1 MDFLNKTYK
10 NRITGDTF
18 TIIDVYQNV
27 AITSNKE
34 KINTV
39 LLNNDKLFIPV
50 GFSGA
55 SSNGFMNESVSRNPL
70 KEDVIEPSKFFDNQG
85 TYNVFAEKIKS
96 LPLDNIPYDNS
107 MSSKIDN
114 NNFPNNNE
122 SAIIMSDPEDEI
134 AELKRKYGASSVD
147 SSVKRQIDTFD
158 RILNPEK
165 ENTEEIN
172 NVVQN
177 IEVSR
182 EMSSEVK
189 REDVEPVVQRIEIQD
204 PIISMFRNVKRN
216 LEFKINLNID
226 GKIPRLD
233 FIEMME
239 DSYDVSMIEYLAE
252 EFTNNI
258 LMDPSFIRN
267 KIIDEIKSMIDRKN
281 GVTKTEVRKIPEVN
295 KEDREVLNEGLP
307 TPVKSRRKPVVKK
320 PEVNEIIKPLPP
332 PTQIIQ
338 DGKDPEGEKKKTIK
352 SSTRREQYKKNTQ
365 ES

>member
-107 MSSKIDN
+107 MSSKIE

-147 SSVKRQIDTFD
+147 SSIKRQIDTFD

-165 ENTEEIN
+165 ENTEEVN

-189 REDVEPVVQRIEIQD
+189 REDIEPMVQRIEIQD
-204 PIISMFRNVKRN
+204 PIISMFKNVKRN
-216 LEFKINLNID
+216 LDFKINLKID

-252 EFTNNI
+252 EFTNNL

-267 KIIDEIKSMIDRKN
+267 KIIDEIKSMIDKKN
-281 GVTKTEVRKIPEVN
+281 GVTKTEVRKIPEVE
-295 KEDREVLNEGLP
+295 KEEREVLNEGLP

-338 DGKDPEGEKKKTIK
+338 EGKDPEGEKKKTIK

>member
-50 GFSGA
+50 
-55 SSNGFMNESVSRNPL
+55 NGFMNESISRNPL

-107 MSSKIDN
+107 MSSKIENN
-114 NNFPNNNE
+114 NNFPNNE

-158 RILNPEK
+158 RILNPVK
-165 ENTEEIN
+165 ENTEEVN

-177 IEVSR
+177 IEVSK

-204 PIISMFRNVKRN
+204 PIISMFRNVKRK
-216 LEFKINLNID
+216 LQFKIKLKID

-252 EFTNNI
+252 EFTNNLLI
-258 LMDPSFIRN
+258 DPSFIRN
-267 KIIDEIKSMIDRKN
+267 KIIDEIKSMIDKKN
-281 GVTKTEVRKIPEVN
+281 GVTKAEIRKIPEVK
-295 KEDREVLNEGLP
+295 KEEREVLNEGLP
-307 TPVKSRRKPVVKK
+307 IPVKSKRKPAVKK
-320 PEVNEIIKPLPP
+320 PEVKEIIKPLPP

-338 DGKDPEGEKKKTIK
+338 EGKDPEGEKKKTIK
-352 SSTRREQYKKNTQ
+352 SSTRRAPYKKNTQ

>member
-50 GFSGA
+50 
-55 SSNGFMNESVSRNPL
+55 NGFMNESVSRNPL

-158 RILNPEK
+158 KILNPEK
-165 ENTEEIN
+165 KNTDEENS
-172 NVVQN
+172 VVQN

-182 EMSSEVK
+182 EMSNEVK
-189 REDVEPVVQRIEIQD
+189 REDLEPMVQRIEIQD
-204 PIISMFRNVKRN
+204 PIISMFKNVKRN
-216 LEFKINLNID
+216 LDFKINLKID

-252 EFTNNI
+252 EFTNNLLI
-258 LMDPSFIRN
+258 DPSLIRN
-267 KIIDEIKSMIDRKN
+267 KIIDEIKSMIDKKN
-281 GVTKTEVRKIPEVN
+281 GVTKTEDRKIPEVE
-295 KEDREVLNEGLP
+295 KEEREVLNEGLP
-307 TPVKSRRKPVVKK
+307 TPVKSKRKPVAKK
-320 PEVNEIIKPLPP
+320 PEFTEIIKPLPP

-338 DGKDPEGEKKKTIK
+338 EGKDPEAEKKKTIK
-352 SSTRREQYKKNTQ
+352 SSTRRAQYKKNTQ
-365 ES
+365 EL

>member
-1 MDFLNKTYK
+1 
-10 NRITGDTF
+10 
-18 TIIDVYQNV
+18 
-27 AITSNKE
+27 
-34 KINTV
+34 
-39 LLNNDKLFIPV
+39 
-50 GFSGA
+50 
-55 SSNGFMNESVSRNPL
+55 
-70 KEDVIEPSKFFDNQG
+70 
-85 TYNVFAEKIKS
+85 
-96 LPLDNIPYDNS
+96 

-158 RILNPEK
+158 KILNPEK
-165 ENTEEIN
+165 KNTDEENS
-172 NVVQN
+172 VVQN

-189 REDVEPVVQRIEIQD
+189 REDVEPLVQRIEVQD
-204 PIISMFRNVKRN
+204 PIISMFKNVKRN
-216 LEFKINLNID
+216 LDFKINLKID

-252 EFTNNI
+252 EFTNNL

-267 KIIDEIKSMIDRKN
+267 KIIDEIKSMIDKKN
-281 GVTKTEVRKIPEVN
+281 SVTKTEVRKIPEVE
-295 KEDREVLNEGLP
+295 KEEREVLNEGLP
-307 TPVKSRRKPVVKK
+307 TPVKSKRKPAVKK
-320 PEVNEIIKPLPP
+320 PEFNEILKPLPP

-338 DGKDPEGEKKKTIK
+338 EGRDPVVEKKKTIK
-352 SSTRREQYKKNTQ
+352 SSTRRAQYKKNTQ
-365 ES
+365 EL

>member
-50 GFSGA
+50 
-55 SSNGFMNESVSRNPL
+55 NGFMNESISRNPL

-107 MSSKIDN
+107 MSSKIENN
-114 NNFPNNNE
+114 NNFQNNE

-158 RILNPEK
+158 RILNPVK
-165 ENTEEIN
+165 ENTEEVN

-177 IEVSR
+177 IEVSK

-189 REDVEPVVQRIEIQD
+189 REDVEPLVQRIEIQD

-216 LEFKINLNID
+216 LEFKINLKID

-252 EFTNNI
+252 EFTNNLLI
-258 LMDPSFIRN
+258 DPSFIRN
-267 KIIDEIKSMIDRKN
+267 KIIDEIKSMIDKKN
-281 GVTKTEVRKIPEVN
+281 GVTKAEVRKIPEVK
-295 KEDREVLNEGLP
+295 KEEREVLNDGLP
-307 TPVKSRRKPVVKK
+307 IPVKSKRKPAVKK
-320 PEVNEIIKPLPP
+320 PEVKEIIKPLPP

-338 DGKDPEGEKKKTIK
+338 EGKDPEGEKKKTIK
-352 SSTRREQYKKNTQ
+352 SSTRRAPYKKNTQ

>member
-107 MSSKIDN
+107 MSSKIE

-147 SSVKRQIDTFD
+147 SSIKRQIDTFD

-165 ENTEEIN
+165 ENTDEEN
-172 NVVQN
+172 SVVQN
-177 IEVSR
+177 REVSR
-182 EMSSEVK
+182 EMSTEVK
-189 REDVEPVVQRIEIQD
+189 REDVEPMVQRIEIQD
-204 PIISMFRNVKRN
+204 PIISMFKNVKRN
-216 LEFKINLNID
+216 LDFKINLKID

-252 EFTNNI
+252 EFTNNL

-267 KIIDEIKSMIDRKN
+267 KIIDEIKSMIDKKN
-281 GVTKTEVRKIPEVN
+281 GVTKTESRKIPEVE
-295 KEDREVLNEGLP
+295 KEEREVLNEGLP
-307 TPVKSRRKPVVKK
+307 TPVKSKRNPVVKK
-320 PEVNEIIKPLPP
+320 TEVKEIIKPLPP

-338 DGKDPEGEKKKTIK
+338 EGKDPEGEKKKTIK
-352 SSTRREQYKKNTQ
+352 SSTRRSQYKKNTQ

>member
-50 GFSGA
+50 
-55 SSNGFMNESVSRNPL
+55 NGFMNESISRNPL

-96 LPLDNIPYDNS
+96 LPLDNIPYDQS
-107 MSSKIDN
+107 MSSKIENNN

-134 AELKRKYGASSVD
+134 AELKRKYGASSVGD
-147 SSVKRQIDTFD
+147 SVRRQNDAFD

-165 ENTEEIN
+165 ENTEEV

-189 REDVEPVVQRIEIQD
+189 REDVEPMVQRIEVQD
-204 PIISMFRNVKRN
+204 PIISMFKNVKRN
-216 LEFKINLNID
+216 LDFKINLNID

-252 EFTNNI
+252 EFTNNLLI
-258 LMDPSFIRN
+258 DPSFIRN
-267 KIIDEIKSMIDRKN
+267 KIIDEIKSMIDNKN
-281 GVTKTEVRKIPEVN
+281 GVTKTEIRKIPEVE
-295 KEDREVLNEGLP
+295 KEEREVLNEGLP
-307 TPVKSRRKPVVKK
+307 TPVKSRRKSVGKK
-320 PEVNEIIKPLPP
+320 PEVKEIIKPLPP

-338 DGKDPEGEKKKTIK
+338 EGKDPEGEKKKTIK

>member
-55 SSNGFMNESVSRNPL
+55 NSNGFMNESVSRNPL

-107 MSSKIDN
+107 MSSKIE

-165 ENTEEIN
+165 ENTEEVN

-189 REDVEPVVQRIEIQD
+189 REDVEPMVQRIEIQD
-204 PIISMFRNVKRN
+204 PIISMFKNVKRN

-267 KIIDEIKSMIDRKN
+267 KIIDEIKSMIDKKN

-295 KEDREVLNEGLP
+295 KEDRGVLNEGLP

-338 DGKDPEGEKKKTIK
+338 EGKDPEGEKKKTIK
-352 SSTRREQYKKNTQ
+352 SSTRRDQYKKNTQ

>member
-50 GFSGA
+50 
-55 SSNGFMNESVSRNPL
+55 NGFMNESISRNPL

-107 MSSKIDN
+107 MSSKIEN
-114 NNFPNNNE
+114 NNNLPNNE

-158 RILNPEK
+158 RILNPVK
-165 ENTEEIN
+165 ENTEEVN

-177 IEVSR
+177 IEVSK

-189 REDVEPVVQRIEIQD
+189 REDVEPLVQRIEIQD

-216 LEFKINLNID
+216 LEFKINLKID

-267 KIIDEIKSMIDRKN
+267 KIIDEIKSMIDKKN
-281 GVTKTEVRKIPEVN
+281 GVTKAEVRKIPEVK
-295 KEDREVLNEGLP
+295 KEEREVLNEGLP
-307 TPVKSRRKPVVKK
+307 IPVKSKRKPAVKK
-320 PEVNEIIKPLPP
+320 PEVKEIIKPLPP

-338 DGKDPEGEKKKTIK
+338 EGKDPEGEKKKTIK
-352 SSTRREQYKKNTQ
+352 SSTRRAPYKKNTQ

>member
-50 GFSGA
+50 
-55 SSNGFMNESVSRNPL
+55 NGFMNESISRNPL

-96 LPLDNIPYDNS
+96 LPLDNIPYDQS
-107 MSSKIDN
+107 MTSKIENN

-147 SSVKRQIDTFD
+147 SSVRRQIDTFD

-165 ENTEEIN
+165 EDTENET
-172 NVVQN
+172 VVQN

-182 EMSSEVK
+182 EMSKEVK
-189 REDVEPVVQRIEIQD
+189 REDVEPIVQRIEVQD
-204 PIISMFRNVKRN
+204 PIISMFKNVKRN
-216 LEFKINLNID
+216 LDFKINLNID

-252 EFTNNI
+252 EFTNNL

-267 KIIDEIKSMIDRKN
+267 KIIDEIKSMIDKKN
-281 GVTKTEVRKIPEVN
+281 GVNKTEGTKIPEVN
-295 KEDREVLNEGLP
+295 KEGLP

-338 DGKDPEGEKKKTIK
+338 EGKDPEGEKKKTIK
-352 SSTRREQYKKNTQ
+352 SSTRRAQYKKNTQ

>member
-50 GFSGA
+50 
-55 SSNGFMNESVSRNPL
+55 NGFMNESISRNPL

-107 MSSKIDN
+107 MSSKIENN
-114 NNFPNNNE
+114 NNFPNNE

-158 RILNPEK
+158 RILNPVK
-165 ENTEEIN
+165 ENTEEVN

-177 IEVSR
+177 IEVSK

-216 LEFKINLNID
+216 LEFKINLKID

-252 EFTNNI
+252 EFTNNLLI
-258 LMDPSFIRN
+258 DPSFIRN
-267 KIIDEIKSMIDRKN
+267 KIIDEIKSMIDKKN
-281 GVTKTEVRKIPEVN
+281 GVTKAEIRKIPEVK
-295 KEDREVLNEGLP
+295 KEEREVLNEGLP
-307 TPVKSRRKPVVKK
+307 IPVKSKRKPAVKK
-320 PEVNEIIKPLPP
+320 PEVKEIIKPLPP

-338 DGKDPEGEKKKTIK
+338 EGKDPEGEKKKTIK
-352 SSTRREQYKKNTQ
+352 SSTRRAPYKKNTQ

>member
-50 GFSGA
+50 
-55 SSNGFMNESVSRNPL
+55 NGFMNESINRNHL

-107 MSSKIDN
+107 MSSKIE

-147 SSVKRQIDTFD
+147 DSVKRQIDTFD

-165 ENTEEIN
+165 NTEEVN

-177 IEVSR
+177 TEVSR

-189 REDVEPVVQRIEIQD
+189 REDVEPLVQRIEIQD

-216 LEFKINLNID
+216 LEFKINLKID

-252 EFTNNI
+252 EFTNNLLI
-258 LMDPSFIRN
+258 DPSFIRN
-267 KIIDEIKSMIDRKN
+267 KIIDEIKSMIDNKN
-281 GVTKTEVRKIPEVN
+281 GVTKTEGKKIPEV
-295 KEDREVLNEGLP
+295 K
-307 TPVKSRRKPVVKK
+307 
-320 PEVNEIIKPLPP
+320 EIIKPLPP

-338 DGKDPEGEKKKTIK
+338 EVKDPEGEKKKTIK
-352 SSTRREQYKKNTQ
+352 SSTRRAQYKKNTQ

>member
-50 GFSGA
+50 
-55 SSNGFMNESVSRNPL
+55 NGFMNESVSRNPL

-107 MSSKIDN
+107 MSTKIENN
-114 NNFPNNNE
+114 NNFSNNNE

-147 SSVKRQIDTFD
+147 DSVKRQIDTFD

-165 ENTEEIN
+165 KTDEENS
-172 NVVQN
+172 VVQN

-189 REDVEPVVQRIEIQD
+189 REDVEPLVQRIEIQD
-204 PIISMFRNVKRN
+204 PIISMFKNVKRN
-216 LEFKINLNID
+216 LDFKINLKID

-252 EFTNNI
+252 EFTNNLLI
-258 LMDPSFIRN
+258 DPSFIRN
-267 KIIDEIKSMIDRKN
+267 KIIDEIKSMIDKKN
-281 GVTKTEVRKIPEVN
+281 GVTKTEDRKIPDVE
-295 KEDREVLNEGLP
+295 KEEREVLNEGLP
-307 TPVKSRRKPVVKK
+307 TPIKSKRKPVAKK
-320 PEVNEIIKPLPP
+320 PEFNEIIKPLPP

-338 DGKDPEGEKKKTIK
+338 EGKDPEAEKKKTIK
-352 SSTRREQYKKNTQ
+352 SSTRRSQYKKNTQ
-365 ES
+365 EL